1 MSRRQLI
8 DRLVDDAL
16 QASNNAQVSTFWA
29 LRDKINVARSKMN
42 DFMSALDN
50 SPYQDIKDEVR
61 PLAEKFIETINQ
73 SYGSSINDK
82 SRYNNSATRSYVI
95 LRNKLIELLHK

>member
-8 DRLVDDAL
+8 ERLVDDAL

-29 LRDKINVARSKMN
+29 LKGNINVARNKMN
-42 DFMSALDN
+42 DFMSALD
-50 SPYQDIKDEVR
+50 SAPYNDIRDEVR

-73 SYGSSINDK
+73 GYGSSPTDEQRYIN
-82 SRYNNSATRSYVI
+82 SVARSYVV
-95 LRNKLIELLHK
+95 LRNKLVELLHK